1 MKDLS
6 TKKALIVGFG
16 AIAQGLL
23 PLLISDVSMKP
34 ENIVALSADE
44 NGSDI
49 ASRFG
54 ITYLTNS
61 PLTQENYFEKLDA
74 LFDQHKFDI
83 IINLS
88 VDVSST
94 ALIEYATI
102 RNCLYIDT
110 CVEPWAGGYQKDGPA
125 STNHILRERA
135 LSINSSRLFSDPAP
149 TAVIAH
155 GANPGLVSHF
165 VKKALGKVF
174 KDRFPFTKREVSLAE
189 MAFTLGLKAIH
200 IAERDTQTTNKALLP
215 NQFRNTWSCHGF
227 MSELFQKTEISVG
240 SHELDL
246 GNAIEH
252 CSKYGKAVLNT
263 RGAESNL
270 KSWVRSCGEQL
281 TLALTH
287 HESLSIS
294 DMLESISDSDS
305 YRPTVVYAYRPS
317 DVAYNSAME
326 YRFNGYKAPED
337 IEVLK
342 ARDVNSGF
350 DELGVLLIFDRGE
363 SFWYGSQLSIETAK
377 LLAPFNTA
385 TTLQVTASV
394 LAAIMWM
401 FENNKMGVVE
411 AEDIDL
417 TKHLRYVEHY
427 LGNVVGVYTDWK
439 PENCQFKLE

>member
-23 PLLISDVSMKP
+23 PLLVSDISMKP

-44 NGSDI
+44 KGSDI
-49 ASRFG
+49 ADRFG
-54 ITYLTNS
+54 ITYLTNN
-61 PLTQENYFEKLDA
+61 PLTPENYFQKLDA
-74 LFDQHKFDI
+74 LFDEYKFDI

-110 CVEPWAGGYQKDGPA
+110 CVEPWAGGYQKDDNS

-135 LSINSSRLFSDPAP
+135 LSINSSRLFSDPSP

-165 VKKALGKVF
+165 VKCALSKVY
-174 KDRFPFTKREVSLAE
+174 KDRYPFSKREVSLPE
-189 MAFTLGLKAIH
+189 MAFALGLKAIH
-200 IAERDTQTTNKALLP
+200 IAERDTQTTGKPLLP

-240 SHELDL
+240 SHEHDD
-246 GNAIEH
+246 GNAIAH
-252 CSKYGKAVLNT
+252 GSKYGKAVLHT

-270 KSWVRSCGEQL
+270 RSWVPSCGEQL

-294 DMLESISDSDS
+294 DMLESSSNYDA

-317 DVAYNSAME
+317 DVAYESAME
-326 YRFNGYKAPED
+326 YCSNGYKAPED
-337 IEVLK
+337 VEVLK
-342 ARDVNSGF
+342 ASDVKSGF
-350 DELGVLLIFDRGE
+350 DELGVLLIFDQGE
-363 SFWYGSQLSIETAK
+363 SFWYGSQLNIETAK
-377 LLAPFNTA
+377 MLAPFNTA
-385 TTLQVTASV
+385 TTLQVTSSV